1 MIEVIIPGEA
11 PSTPNL
17 REHHMARARR
27 VKAQRAK
34 VMAKVPTWGGWPLL
48 FVRLTRV
55 APRRLDSD
63 NLAGALKGH
72 RDAVAAR
79 LRVDDASPLVGWEY
93 QQATGEPAVVVQIWA
108 STEEAPAHVTVIT
121 PLPKKRGMSV
131 PSVGKDRKKPCGCL
145 RSLGRCEHGPA
156 YCPPRTVLPDAAQ
169 QAEETFAPTFRH
181 HAACNHEGG
190 GLCSCPPGWK
200 G

>member
-27 VKAQRAK
+27 VKNQRAK
-34 VMAKVPTWGGWPLL
+34 VMAKVPTWGGGPLL

-55 APRRLDSD
+55 APRRLDDD

-108 STEEAPAHVTVIT
+108 STEEEPDRYTAVRRHPEVKGELKLASNSD
-121 PLPKKRGMSV
+121 LPQPREAVWEKRKPTQEDNRRAV
-131 PSVGKDRKKPCGCL
+131 LRVLEAEDRAL
-145 RSLGRCEHGPA
+145 A
-156 YCPPRTVLPDAAQ
+156 AAQ
-169 QAEETFAPTFRH
+169 QAEETFAPG
-181 HAACNHEGG
+181 CGNCG
-190 GLCSCPPGWK
+190 SCMECMRPVP
-200 G
+200 